1 MVTKETLMKLSP
13 YKKYPCTSIFGEKL
27 RFTMEEKGTVFVY
40 AKGKRRRGWRYE
52 PEDFLRKYSV
62 SETSFTEKDPTPAW
76 HRRMRRAVKC
86 MEKSGMWPE
95 IKEVFENILASGM
108 TWDERKYLSTLRHDG
123 SKWTGELRF
132 VDGKWTVDD
141 ADQDM
146 VARYKARFP
155 FSFKNADNGR
165 EYIDTRYIYEVSGCH
180 LKAMN
185 FGKAGEWESET
196 TKRLI
201 KEALEKKISY
211 SSGRIRVGYDV
222 SFRYDA
228 EENKAW
234 YSEEYRNC
242 GNGHYYLALDGNT
255 ALFCEDD

>member
-1 MVTKETLMKLSP
+1 
-13 YKKYPCTSIFGEKL
+13 
-27 RFTMEEKGTVFVY
+27 
-40 AKGKRRRGWRYE
+40 
-52 PEDFLRKYSV
+52 
-62 SETSFTEKDPTPAW
+62 
-76 HRRMRRAVKC
+76 MRRAVKC

-95 IKEVFENILASGM
+95 IKEAFENILASGM